1 MTVALPLSHT
11 HTYSHVKRADNPQLL
26 VSDMQERK
34 KTIKTNINKHHK
46 YHKYQICRREYDCL
60 NAASSGSSCGIYTEN
75 TSATGQTPNPRPYK
89 HSLHLF
95 LHKQDAGSLSYQHQV
110 SRLLRVFSCSQ
121 EEAQIMWPE
130 FESNTLVQ
138 TDICLHLDGF
148 EIIQNMYGPQRLNHQ
163 PPFSE
168 RCIQIERNF
177 FLLYAH

>member
-1 MTVALPLSHT
+1 MKDTKREIMTVALPLSHT

-46 YHKYQICRREYDCL
+46 YQISRREYDCL

-110 SRLLRVFSCSQ
+110 SRLLRLFSCSQ
-121 EEAQIMWPE
+121 EEAPIMWPQVWVQHFGPDWHMSAPGWIWNHSKHVRPSE
-130 FESNTLVQ
+130 DESSTP
-138 TDICLHLDGF
+138 
-148 EIIQNMYGPQRLNHQ
+148 IQWKVH
-163 PPFSE
+163 SDWT
-168 RCIQIERNF
+168 
-177 FLLYAH
+177 